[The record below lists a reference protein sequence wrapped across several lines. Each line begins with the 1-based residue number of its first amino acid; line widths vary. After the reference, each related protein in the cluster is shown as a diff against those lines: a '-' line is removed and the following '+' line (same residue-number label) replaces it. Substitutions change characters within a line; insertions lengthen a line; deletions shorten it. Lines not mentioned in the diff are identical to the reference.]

1 MGPDTKHVVFF
12 LEDNFHEWNT
22 WFVDSTT
29 RSEHVMWTLFFWI
42 SIPIMRIMELDK
54 VKIGKF
60 VDTKNWLQW
69 KFLVQ
74 TVLDTRDAL
83 EVERIY
89 VDQVKRRS
97 RSRIQLTKE
106 ILVTTLD
113 KKPLSFIM
121 GCEKSWWNYWTY
133 MSKGQQMQSWL
144 SWCQIQCSL
153 PQMSTHY
160 QNSSS
165 ICIVHGIQLLQA
177 KYKCGISTGD
187 KMADEER

>member
-1 MGPDTKHVVFF
+1 
-12 LEDNFHEWNT
+12 
-22 WFVDSTT
+22 
-29 RSEHVMWTLFFWI
+29 
-42 SIPIMRIMELDK
+42 MRIMELDK

-121 GCEKSWWNYWTY
+121 GCEKS
-133 MSKGQQMQSWL
+133 
-144 SWCQIQCSL
+144 
-153 PQMSTHY
+153 
-160 QNSSS
+160 
-165 ICIVHGIQLLQA
+165 
-177 KYKCGISTGD
+177 
-187 KMADEER
+187 